1 MMKKGTDRLVVA
13 LDLPTADEAIKL
25 VDTLGDLVQ
34 YYQVGMQQ
42 FYGMGHTIMT
52 QLASRNKKLLL
63 DLKLHDIPTTVG
75 RSVTGL
81 CQFSPSF
88 ITLHAAGGVKMLQ
101 AGLQAAREWAEQ
113 TNNPRPK
120 ILAITILTSIGERD
134 WMDLGYQNS
143 IRESVL
149 RMSVM
154 CKEAGID
161 GVIASP
167 QESMNIRSL
176 CGPDFIIA
184 TPGIRLFPQNKGDQ
198 KRTATPAEALR
209 GGSDYLIVGRPI
221 ITASDP
227 LQVVKNILT
236 EMCDKDICD

>member
-1 MMKKGTDRLVVA
+1 MQKGTDRLVVA
-13 LDLPTADEAIKL
+13 LDLPTAEEAIKL

-34 YYQVGMQQ
+34 YYQVGMEQ
-42 FYGMGHTIMT
+42 FYGMGHTLLH
-52 QLASRNKKLLL
+52 QLASRNKKVLF

-75 RSVTGL
+75 KSVIGL
-81 CQFSPSF
+81 CQFSPAF
-88 ITLHAAGGVKMLQ
+88 ITLHAAGGVKMLK
-101 AGLQAAREWAEQ
+101 AGLQAATEWAEE
-113 TNNPRPK
+113 TNQPRPK

-167 QESMNIRSL
+167 QESMSIRSL
-176 CGPDFIIA
+176 CGPDFLIV

-209 GGSDYLIVGRPI
+209 GGADYLVVGRPI
-221 ITASDP
+221 FSASDP
-227 LQVVKNILT
+227 LQVVKNFLA
-236 EMCDKDICD
+236 EMS

>member
-1 MMKKGTDRLVVA
+1 MQKGTNRLVVA
-13 LDLPTADEAIKL
+13 LDLPTAEEAINL
-25 VDTLGDLVQ
+25 VDILGDLVQ
-34 YYQVGMQQ
+34 YYQVGMDQ
-42 FYGMGHTIMT
+42 FYGRGHAILNE
-52 QLASRNKKLLL
+52 LASRNKKVLF

-75 RSVTGL
+75 KSVTGL
-81 CQFSPSF
+81 CQFCPAF

-101 AGLQAAREWAEQ
+101 AGLQAATQWAEEANQ
-113 TNNPRPK
+113 PRPK

-176 CGPDFIIA
+176 CGADFIIV
-184 TPGIRLFPQNKGDQ
+184 TPGIRLFPQHKGDQ

-209 GGSDYLIVGRPI
+209 GGADYLVVGRPI
-221 ITASDP
+221 FSASDP
-227 LQVVKNILT
+227 LQVVKKFLA
-236 EMCDKDICD
+236 EMS